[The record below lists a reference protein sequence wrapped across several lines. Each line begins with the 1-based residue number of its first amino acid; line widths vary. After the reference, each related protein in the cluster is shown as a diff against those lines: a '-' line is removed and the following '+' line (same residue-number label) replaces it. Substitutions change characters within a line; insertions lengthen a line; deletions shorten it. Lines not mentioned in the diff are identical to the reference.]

1 MESEKRIFYRKLWG
15 LVFPIAIQNLMT
27 ALVSAS
33 DAFMLGFVSQTSLSA
48 VSLATQI
55 QFVHNLFMLAL
66 TIGAT
71 TLAAQ
76 YWGKGDTDSV
86 EEILAIVLKISMAV
100 SVVFFIAAMF
110 FPEFLMRIFTN
121 DIRLIQAGIPYLRI
135 VSVSYLFMGFSQ
147 IYLCIMKNSGR
158 TAKSTI
164 YGSVAVVINI
174 GFNAIFIFG
183 LAGFPAMGIAGAALA
198 TTVSRA
204 IELLLT
210 IYENMHRSLVC
221 VRLKYIR
228 NSSKKLKK
236 DFWHYTTPVLGNEL
250 VWGCGFTMFSVIMGH
265 LGSDAVAAN
274 SVANILK
281 NIIACVCNGIG
292 IGAGIIVGNEL
303 GKGELERAR
312 EYGDRLFKLAVFTGA
327 VSGLIFLAV
336 SPVLRIFTG
345 SLSAQAH
352 SYLKN
357 MMYICTY
364 YMIGKSVNATVIA
377 GVFCAG
383 GDTKF
388 GLKCDAVTMWVI
400 LIPIGM
406 ITAFVLKLPV
416 MVVYFIISMDEII
429 KLPAVYRHY
438 KKYNWVRNLTELN

>member
-110 FPEFLMRIFTN
+110 FSGFLMRIFTN

-147 IYLCIMKNSGR
+147 IYLCIMKSSGR

-174 GFNAIFIFG
+174 GFNVIFIFG

-204 IELLLT
+204 LELLLT

-221 VRLKYIR
+221 VRPKYIR

-303 GKGELERAR
+303 GKGEMERAT
-312 EYGDRLFKLAVFTGA
+312 EYGNRLFKLAVFAGA
-327 VSGLIFLAV
+327 VSGLILLAV

-406 ITAFVLKLPV
+406 ITAFVLKLPI

>member
-1 MESEKRIFYRKLWG
+1 MG
-15 LVFPIAIQNLMT
+15 LVFPIAVQNLMT

-48 VSLATQI
+48 VSLATQV

-86 EEILAIVLKISMAV
+86 EEILAIVLKISIAV
-100 SVVFFIAAMF
+100 SFLFFAAALCTPGMI
-110 FPEFLMRIFTN
+110 MRIFADDTE
-121 DIRLIQAGIPYLRI
+121 LIEAGIPYLRI
-135 VSVSYLFMGFSQ
+135 VSSSYLFLGFSQ

-158 TAKSTI
+158 TAKSTV

-174 GFNAIFIFG
+174 VLNAVFIFG
-183 LAGFPAMGIAGAALA
+183 FAGFPAMGIAGAALA
-198 TTVSRA
+198 TTVSRG
-204 IELLLT
+204 IELALT
-210 IYENMHRSLVC
+210 LYENSLRSQVC
-221 VRLKYIR
+221 IRLKYIWH
-228 NSSKKLKK
+228 SSKKLKR
-236 DFWHYTTPVLGNEL
+236 DFWHYTSPILGNEL

-265 LGSDAVAAN
+265 LGTDAVAAN

-292 IGAGIIVGNEL
+292 SGSGILVGNEL
-303 GKGELERAR
+303 GKGKLEQAR
-312 EYGDRLFKLAVFTGA
+312 EYGDRLFKIAVFTGA
-327 VSGLIFLAV
+327 VSGLILLAV
-336 SPVLRIFTG
+336 SPVLQIFTG

-352 SYLKN
+352 TYLKN
-357 MMYICTY
+357 MMFICTY

-377 GVFCAG
+377 GIFCAG

-388 GLKCDAVTMWVI
+388 GMFCDAVTMWVL
-400 LIPIGM
+400 LIPAGM
-406 ITAFVLKLPV
+406 IAAFVLKLPV
-416 MVVYFIISMDEII
+416 MVVYFIISMDEVI
-429 KLPAVYRHY
+429 KVPAVYRHY
-438 KKYNWVRNLTELN
+438 KKYKWVKNLTEDNSDYGLSGSVSEG

>member
-33 DAFMLGFVSQTSLSA
+33 DAFMLGFVGQTSLSA

-110 FPEFLMRIFTN
+110 FSGFLMRIFTN

-174 GFNAIFIFG
+174 GFNVIFIFG

-204 IELLLT
+204 LELLLT

-303 GKGELERAR
+303 GKGEMERAT
-312 EYGDRLFKLAVFTGA
+312 EYGNRLFKLAVFAGA
-327 VSGLIFLAV
+327 VSGLILLAV

-406 ITAFVLKLPV
+406 ITAFVLKLPI